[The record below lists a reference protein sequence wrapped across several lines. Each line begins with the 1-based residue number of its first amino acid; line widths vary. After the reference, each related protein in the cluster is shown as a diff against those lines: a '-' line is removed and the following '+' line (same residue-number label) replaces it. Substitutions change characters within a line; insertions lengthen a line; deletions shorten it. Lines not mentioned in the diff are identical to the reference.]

1 MSFFLTTADFAASAE
16 KVAKLNARAIKAG
29 IPAKVELVEI
39 ARHEREAAGISG
51 FTRRWTEVEFEIAG
65 LNAVKF
71 NGWTLAAT
79 LDHGAEGNIF
89 RVSPHFSE
97 TLPVEFRNTDS
108 TRCDHCGIR
117 RQRNLTVVVY
127 SETEGFR
134 QVGSDCVKLFLGVSP
149 TSILSFMKDVEDLA
163 DDDILG
169 GGYGPKVTLV
179 SEFVAAAALATEVY
193 GFRPAS
199 FDSMSTRNA
208 VEAILKGDRWA
219 KDNYPE
225 AFDVDAKMIARANDL
240 AAAAVEWIKSE
251 QGSDYITN
259 LRIAVARNEVGR
271 NAGLLASLPN
281 AYKRAMAIVAE
292 REARAAVPASEHVGT
307 VGAKVT
313 TTCKVVYTN
322 RTAAYSYYGPEGLFV
337 ILLADDG
344 TKFYL
349 NTTVDTAVG
358 QAFEDAS
365 KDTKFTVTGTVKGH
379 KVTDKGEKVTVLT
392 RCKAQEV

>member
-1 MSFFLTTADFAASAE
+1 MSFFLTDIEFAASQDKA
-16 KVAKLNARAIKAG
+16 AKLNARANKAG
-29 IPAKVELVEI
+29 IPAAVKLVEI
-39 ARHEREAAGISG
+39 ARHDRETKSDFG
-51 FTRRWTEVEFEIAG
+51 FTRRWQDVEFEIEG
-65 LNAVKF
+65 LDAVRF
-71 NGWTLAAT
+71 DGGWTLAAT
-79 LDHGAEGNIF
+79 LDHGTEGNIF
-89 RVSPHFSE
+89 RVSPRFTE
-97 TLPVEFRNTDS
+97 ALPEEFRNTDS

-117 RQRNLTVVVY
+117 RQRNMTVVVF
-127 SETEGFR
+127 SETEGYR

-149 TSILSFMKDVEDLA
+149 NSILSFMSDLEDMTET
-163 DDDILG
+163 DG
-169 GGYGPKVTLV
+169 EGGYGRSVKTV

-199 FDSMSTRNA
+199 FDSDATKDVAGALVDGGTWARN
-208 VEAILKGDRWA
+208 R
-219 KDNYPE
+219 YPE
-225 AFDVDAKMIARANDL
+225 AFAADAKMIARANDL
-240 AAAAVEWIKSE
+240 AAAAVEWVKGE

-259 LRIAVARNEVGR
+259 LRIAAARNEVGR

-281 AYKRAMAIVAE
+281 TYKRAMALVAE

-313 TTCKVVYTN
+313 STCKVVYTN

-365 KDTKFTVTGTVKGH
+365 KDAKFTVTGTVKGH